1 MIKVDY
7 LLDTHAVLWALTDPH
22 QLGTSAQEVIRDPS
36 NGLVVSAVSAWELA
50 TKHRLGKLPQ
60 ADVLVVG
67 FARHVARLGAR
78 ALPVCTDHALL
89 AGSLDWDHRDPFDRM
104 LVAQAQVER
113 LTLVTR
119 DERLSR
125 YDVRIL
131 AA

>member
-1 MIKVDY
+1 MTGFLLDSHVALWWLADEPLSEMASTAIAGPGQPVLVSMATAWEIAIKQALDELRVDDDY
-7 LLDTHAVLWALTDPH
+7 L
-22 QLGTSAQEVIRDPS
+22 
-36 NGLVVSAVSAWELA
+36 
-50 TKHRLGKLPQ
+50 
-60 ADVLVVG
+60 DVMVERG
-67 FARHVARLGAR
+67 IE
-78 ALPVCTDHALL
+78 LL
-89 AGSLDWDHRDPFDRM
+89 AIEPPHTRAVRDLPHHHRDPFDRM

>member
-1 MIKVDY
+1 
-7 LLDTHAVLWALTDPH
+7 
-22 QLGTSAQEVIRDPS
+22 
-36 NGLVVSAVSAWELA
+36 
-50 TKHRLGKLPQ
+50 
-60 ADVLVVG
+60 
-67 FARHVARLGAR
+67 
-78 ALPVCTDHALL
+78 
-89 AGSLDWDHRDPFDRM
+89 M

>member
-1 MIKVDY
+1 MSGY
-7 LLDTHAVLWALTDPH
+7 LLDSHVALWWLADEQLTEEALAAIADP
-22 QLGTSAQEVIRDPS
+22 ARPAF
-36 NGLVVSAVSAWELA
+36 VSVATAWEIA
-50 TKHRLGKLPQ
+50 IKQ
-60 ADVLVVG
+60 ALDKVRVDDDYLEVLVQRGIGLLGIAATHTRVV
-67 FARHVARLGAR
+67 RH
-78 ALPVCTDHALL
+78 LPHH
-89 AGSLDWDHRDPFDRM
+89 HRDPFDRM